1 MAYLLV
7 NQLLRK
13 SITPPTVNIY
23 IPRLSGGISAERYC
37 NGEQIIGYLNMN
49 LIHY

>member
-23 IPRLSGGISAERYC
+23 IPRLSGGTAQSDTATG
-37 NGEQIIGYLNMN
+37 NKL
-49 LIHY
+49 